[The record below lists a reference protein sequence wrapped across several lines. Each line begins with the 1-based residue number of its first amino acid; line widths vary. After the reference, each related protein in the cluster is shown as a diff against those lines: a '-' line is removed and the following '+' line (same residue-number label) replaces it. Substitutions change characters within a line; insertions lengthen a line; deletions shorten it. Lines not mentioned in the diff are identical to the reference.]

1 MEGLRL
7 MGVDDNNHN
16 YSKSTIKVLSRRY
29 FVLLQSLAQE
39 MERKKC
45 SCYTYVQAFEAN
57 HMSVVQNSSMLG
69 VKFRN
74 L

>member
-1 MEGLRL
+1 MR
-7 MGVDDNNHN
+7 VDDNNQIMIKAPSR
-16 YSKSTIKVLSRRY
+16 YSPRRY

-57 HMSVVQNSSMLG
+57 HMSVIQNSMLVG